1 MKNEARALYFWKTF
15 GEWRRVISL
24 DIDFKLIKS
33 NIWTTSKWI
42 VRFIYRDLVLRLLV
56 PCTVVFTGDLLAMPA
71 RHAMLQKRHS
81 VCLYVCVGLAD
92 THFLLPLLHRSSTG
106 ALSSSSTAVATVLWA
121 TQNIVSNFATFIC
134 CHCCSYCFYVF
145 VLIKITNFLCTLS
158 GGRGNCKVWQTHIA
172 WVPFGGCSPIE
183 ANVRVPAN

>member
-71 RHAMLQKRHS
+71 RHAMLQKGTRCVCMCVWAWPILISCCPYSIDHRQEHS
-81 VCLYVCVGLAD
+81 AAALLWLQFFEP
-92 THFLLPLLHRSSTG
+92 HKILFLTLQR
-106 ALSSSSTAVATVLWA
+106 LSAATAVRIA
-121 TQNIVSNFATFIC
+121 FM
-134 CHCCSYCFYVF
+134 
-145 VLIKITNFLCTLS
+145 FLY
-158 GGRGNCKVWQTHIA
+158 
-172 WVPFGGCSPIE
+172 
-183 ANVRVPAN
+183 

>member
-1 MKNEARALYFWKTF
+1 MDCEVYLQGSGTKASRTLYSCIYRRFARNARATC
-15 GEWRRVISL
+15 
-24 DIDFKLIKS
+24 D
-33 NIWTTSKWI
+33 
-42 VRFIYRDLVLRLLV
+42 
-56 PCTVVFTGDLLAMPA
+56 AA
-71 RHAMLQKRHS
+71 KRHS